1 MIENRIE
8 KNKKLHTN
16 NGIEFYLNEFKAY
29 CKSQCFVRHQTIL
42 YRAQQNGVAK
52 HWKRTIISKTRY
64 MLSNLGLNRHF
75 QDEVG
80 SIACYLI
87 NCLSYITL
95 GKKTLIEICFGS
107 PDDYSQLRVFGCV
120 AYAHVDNGKLEP
132 TAIKCIFVGYQPSV
146 KGYKL
151 WDPQIRRLCL
161 VGILFLMSLLCF
173 LTTYLLMLYL
183 IENKCVGRALSS
195 CTRYWL

>member
-1 MIENRIE
+1 M
-8 KNKKLHTN
+8 
-16 NGIEFYLNEFKAY
+16 
-29 CKSQCFVRHQTIL
+29 
-42 YRAQQNGVAK
+42 
-52 HWKRTIISKTRY
+52 
-64 MLSNLGLNRHF
+64 
-75 QDEVG
+75 
-80 SIACYLI
+80 
-87 NCLSYITL
+87 SYITL

-132 TAIKCIFVGYQPSV
+132 TTIKSIFVGYQPSV

-183 IENKCVGRALSS
+183 TENKWVGRALSS
-195 CTRYWL
+195 CTRYWLWCSRCTYFLNSSIVDGSSIVEDSSLVVQPP